1 METIRDTSIYQH
13 FKKKA
18 TPEQLELVDKHVQSA
33 ANSLKLIMETFPTYT
48 LHDEVHAINVVVL
61 MGKLLGEK
69 NVKKL
74 CALECAILIL
84 SAYYHDIGMVFTK
97 EEREQIEDEVD
108 FDKFLLEK
116 TEAKIKLERFRKK
129 SEDNKDKVPDE
140 IAEWFCRW
148 IHPDRALYKLRDME
162 DISWNGQRINEELG
176 DVCKSHGDSLEDV
189 RNNLEDLC
197 EFNEGADLFLCAIL
211 LRLADILDFD
221 NSRSPSPIYK
231 HLNLKEGKTD
241 EEKVSN
247 AEWRKHDG
255 SQGFIFS
262 PLNEKGEYSVKFI
275 ATLTEPKVE
284 SDVRAFLEII
294 EKELA
299 ICNKL
304 KKACSPKWK
313 DIFLPVD
320 INKSE
325 IKSQGYHYGEF
336 RFSLEQE
343 HVLNLL
349 MGENL
354 YSDKYA
360 FIRELAQNA
369 IDTTRHREI
378 YEKNQGN
385 TRFQTQPIKF
395 STWSDEDGY
404 KWIRIDDYGLGMD
417 EDIILR
423 FFLKIGQSYYSSSQF
438 ELEQLD
444 WKEEDKDFMPISRFG
459 IGILSCFIMG
469 DRIELSTKRVTDSP
483 QRNSIRL
490 SMGELEGFFVIK
502 KEEQGHVPENMPNEN
517 RTAEKYRKNKE
528 YGTSIA
534 IRINPK
540 KENVSFD
547 LKKKLEEYIKTP
559 PVPVVFDGENI
570 GGDYE
575 KLIEKKWCEYKE
587 YPIKEVDIK
596 RIEKA
601 LDMKFTTLPVF
612 LQIPLDLTANS
623 PFPDKF
629 KGQATLFYLNMDD
642 ADRWII
648 NKRTDDIHRMIQYDW
663 TDDDQ
668 FLINFYCSKASESKD
683 EYLYIEEYVDE
694 NKDSS
699 FLIKTQPAGTSHNG
713 IAIPD
718 RFDIGN
724 PELGYIFYKLAFK
737 DNLRFNLSV
746 SRDIIKSI
754 SWNIFS
760 TVYYTFLKALMQI
773 KHESIFEDWL
783 IIDNH
788 YHLKDNLLEVIM
800 GDPLILQDNY
810 WQSIP
815 LFYLEDKKTYV
826 SVKELRKKELE
837 FNFSY
842 YISSYSYSFMNL
854 CKYTLIQTGLNIEFD
869 AESGKTRVLDI
880 DKPVIEEWE
889 KHYTPL
895 CFINYVNDKPLRKGH
910 NPINKKHPFASWL
923 IKNTEILDTR
933 YPAILSEMIQECS
946 SSSWIYGDSDKREKG
961 IKNIVEKVNTILD
974 RLKVLNYEDKPTAKI
989 YLKES
994 DFEV

>member
-1 METIRDTSIYQH
+1 MEAIRDTSIYQH

-18 TPEQLELVDKHVQSA
+18 TQEQLELVDKHVQSA
-33 ANSLKLIMETFPTYT
+33 SNSLKLIMETFPTYT

-69 NVKKL
+69 NIKKL
-74 CALECAILIL
+74 CTLECAILIL

-116 TEAKIKLERFRKK
+116 TDAKLKLEKFRKK

-176 DVCKSHGDSLEDV
+176 EVCKSHGDSLEDV
-189 RNNLEDLC
+189 RNKLEDLC

-211 LRLADILDFD
+211 LRLADVLDFD

-241 EEKVSN
+241 GEKVSN

-313 DIFLPVD
+313 DIFLPID

-517 RTAEKYRKNKE
+517 RTAEKYRKNKD

-540 KENVSFD
+540 KESVSFD
-547 LKKKLEEYIKTP
+547 LKKKLEGYIKTP

-587 YPIKEVDIK
+587 YPIKAADIK

-601 LDMKFTTLPVF
+601 LDMKFTTPPV
-612 LQIPLDLTANS
+612 LIQIPLDLIANS

-642 ADRWII
+642 
-648 NKRTDDIHRMIQYDW
+648 TDKDKIGAREGVHRRIEYNWSLDDYD
-663 TDDDQ
+663 
-668 FLINFYCSKASESKD
+668 LYINFYYLKAIQSKNEN
-683 EYLYIEEYVDE
+683 LYIKEYIGE
-694 NKDSS
+694 NDSS
-699 FLIKTQPAGTSHNG
+699 FSLIKIQPKGTSHNG
-713 IAIPD
+713 IGIPD
-718 RFDIGN
+718 RFEIGK
-724 PELGYIFYKLAFK
+724 PKFGYVFYKLAFK

-746 SRDIIKSI
+746 SRDTIKSI
-754 SWNIFS
+754 NWNIYS
-760 TVYYTFLKALMQI
+760 IVYYTFLKAFIQNNF
-773 KHESIFEDWL
+773 ENIFYNWSN
-783 IIDNH
+783 IIRP
-788 YHLKDNLLEVIM
+788 YHLEKALLKEILD
-800 GDPLILQDNY
+800 DPLIVQDDY
-810 WQSIP
+810 WQSMP
-815 LFYLEDKKTYV
+815 LFYLEDKKKYI
-826 SVKELRKKELE
+826 SIKELKEKGLE

-842 YISSYSYSFMNL
+842 YTSNYSHSFMNL
-854 CKYTLIQTGLNIEFD
+854 CKYALIQTGLNIEFD
-869 AESGKTRVLDI
+869 TESGKTRVLDI

-910 NPINKKHPFASWL
+910 NPINKKHPFAVWL
-923 IKNTEILDTR
+923 IKNTEVLDTK
-933 YPAILSEMIQECS
+933 YPAILSEMVQECS
-946 SSSWIYGDSDKREKG
+946 SSSWVYTDSDERDKG
-961 IKNIVEKVNTILD
+961 IEDIVKRVNTILE
-974 RLKVLNYEDKPTAKI
+974 RLKELNYEDKPTANI
-989 YLKES
+989 YLKKS
-994 DFEV
+994 DFEI